1 MDGKLSRAWDEF
13 DAYLFD
19 IDGTLLNCGDAVHYF
34 AFCHTLSAMGGRE
47 LNLDGVVTHGNTDL
61 GILRDA
67 FRLGGVEDGVWR
79 PRLEEIYERM
89 GSEVEAHRGEFRI
102 EVLPAVREV
111 LAHLRSRGAVL
122 STATGNFA
130 RVGVAKLESCGLWES
145 FDLGGWSDGHETR
158 AEVFRAALAGVRER
172 VGADAAVCVLGDT
185 PADVQAAHAN
195 GLEVIA
201 VATGIFSF
209 ETLAAEGPELCLESF
224 AGLIEKASSGQG
236 TGLRDGAGACAS
248 MKN

>member
-1 MDGKLSRAWDEF
+1 MDVKLSRAWDGF

-19 IDGTLLNCGDAVHYF
+19 IDGTLLNCVDAVHYF
-34 AFCHTLSAMGGRE
+34 AFCHTLSAVAGRP

-67 FRLGGVEDGVWR
+67 FRLGAVGEEVWR
-79 PRLEEIYERM
+79 PRLEEIYGRM
-89 GSEVEAHRGEFRI
+89 GSEVEAHRGEFQI

-111 LAHLRSRGAVL
+111 LTHLRARGAVL

-130 RVGVAKLESCGLWES
+130 RIGVAKLESCGLWEC
-145 FDLGGWSDGHETR
+145 FDLGGWSDGFETR
-158 AEVFRAALAGVRER
+158 AEVFRAALAGIRER
-172 VGADAAVCVLGDT
+172 VGDHAAVCVLGDT

-195 GLEVIA
+195 GLDVIA

-209 ETLAAEGPELCLESF
+209 EQLAAGAPELCLRSF
-224 AGLIEKASSGQG
+224 AELPGLDGSAAGQP
-236 TGLRDGAGACAS
+236 RGAAVTV
-248 MKN
+248 

>member
-1 MDGKLSRAWDEF
+1 MDGKLSRAWDGF

-19 IDGTLLNCGDAVHYF
+19 IDGTLLNCVDAVHYF
-34 AFCHTLSAMGGRE
+34 AFCHALSAVGGRP

-67 FRLGGVEDGVWR
+67 FRLNGVEDEVWR
-79 PRLEEIYERM
+79 PRMAEMYEWM
-89 GSEVEAHRGEFRI
+89 GSEVEANRAEFRI

-111 LAHLRSRGAVL
+111 LTHLRSRGAVL

-130 RVGVAKLESCGLWES
+130 RIGVAKLESCGLWES
-145 FDLGGWSDGHETR
+145 FDLGGWSDGFETR

-172 VGADAAVCVLGDT
+172 VGAEASVCVLGDT

-201 VATGIFSF
+201 VATGIFSY
-209 ETLAAEGPELCLESF
+209 EQLAVEGPELCLRSF
-224 AGLIEKASSGQG
+224 GELPGLARAEVGQHEG
-236 TGLRDGAGACAS
+236 SATTL
-248 MKN
+248 